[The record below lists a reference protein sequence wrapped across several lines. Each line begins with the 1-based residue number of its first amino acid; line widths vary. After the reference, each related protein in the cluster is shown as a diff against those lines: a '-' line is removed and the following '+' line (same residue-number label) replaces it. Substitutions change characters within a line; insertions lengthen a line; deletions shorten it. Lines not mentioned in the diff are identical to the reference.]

1 MKPIRG
7 AAGFT
12 LIELLVVI
20 AIVGILAAIA
30 IPQMAAYRRRGID
43 SQVKSDIRNVITA
56 QEAYF
61 VDMRTYTGSVG
72 DLTDTRGYRQSA
84 NVAMA
89 VTGTA
94 GGFMI
99 TGTAVVGCSGSSG
112 TWSFDSSTGQTVGS
126 QCE

>member
-84 NVAMA
+84 
-89 VTGTA
+89 
-94 GGFMI
+94 
-99 TGTAVVGCSGSSG
+99 SSKR
-112 TWSFDSSTGQTVGS
+112 
-126 QCE
+126 